1 MRKVVYRRYI
11 YISQTS
17 RCQFRGLIIIN
28 IMDLSSSV
36 IMIIIMQC
44 IVVAAAGVY

>member
-17 RCQFRGLIIIN
+17 RCQFRLIIIN